1 MVFHTIIKNKAGV
14 TGLKVDTLDIYSIL
28 FFYSDIMYEAV
39 RTIFAPVDDNLLIVG
54 EFDLILVI
62 VSVGLAIFASFMAML
77 VASQSAYIE
86 NVVKRRILTLVAS
99 VALGGGVW
107 AMHFIGMLAFSLC
120 TPIAYSA
127 GLTAT
132 STLPSILAS
141 WIALTTITRK
151 SVSVHRLLVSGIL
164 MGTGIGTMHY
174 VGMSAMEMAP
184 LLRYDLGTFSLS
196 IIFAVAFSV
205 LSLWIRF
212 GLTFMNTMRYGKVYR
227 NVISAIVMGLAISGM
242 HYIGMAA
249 ARFVRPPGFE
259 FSTQSEYI
267 SQYLGFTVALIT
279 IGIIVL
285 VLASNMVLKYKEL
298 TEKARLNE
306 ARLRATINT
315 SVDGVLGFDSSGII
329 DSANDAFCQLVGC
342 RPDDITGQ
350 DVRVLMKEEDISEF
364 NQYLIDRTKDNDP
377 HALSRGRDAII
388 RHFNGSLIPIRLAIG
403 QVRLTKESHFV
414 AFMSDLRYRIEME
427 RALREREAQFR
438 SLIGNIPG
446 IAYRCKNTE
455 NWPMVFISDAV
466 KSITGYPAEDYV
478 SPAPKRHFYEHVH
491 PDDIADITQKVL
503 PHGEFQLE
511 YRIYNAEGDIR
522 WLLGYGTHV
531 DDDESGQRWLDGFIM
546 DITERK
552 EMEQSLLL
560 AKDKA
565 EQAASARAAFLANMS
580 HEIRTPMNA
589 IIGFSDI
596 LLDDAIE
603 PEQKKHLTTINKS
616 AKSLLHLLNDILDS
630 AKLDKGKFA
639 LEMRDFSLIEEVDSV
654 VSTLWLGASSKD
666 LYLNVNIDPTVA
678 RQFHGAP
685 DRIRQVLTNIVGN
698 AIKFTLEGGIDINI
712 GVKPSGCIDFSIS
725 DTGIGMTP
733 EQLALVFDA
742 FGQADASMSR
752 RFGGTGLGTT
762 ISKQL
767 VELMGGKISATSE
780 FGQGSCFSFS
790 LPLAPP
796 KSDEPMEAIYQR
808 CTLPPLTML
817 IVDDIQQ
824 NIDLLSLLMKRQ
836 GHTIVTAR
844 DGKQALL
851 RMRSEKVDLVL
862 MDIQMP
868 IMDGLTSAKERRK
881 QESAESLPYLP
892 IIALTASVLAE
903 DKQAALD
910 AGMDGFANKPVDIE
924 LLNVEIAQAL
934 GVDLSCEIEE
944 PVTIN
949 SNDSQVINE
958 RKGIS
963 LWGDKRTL
971 FKEINAF
978 VEKHKSDLLSMWQT
992 QKVSDWKVLQ
1002 KKLHTLKGVSGN
1014 LALVQLSELL
1024 SEAEHFATT
1033 NTEQELRLLLQKIE
1047 QAFVAITDC
1056 LHNQVQD
1063 TNTYSTPDLQNDYQ
1077 GLHSNEALAPII
1089 ESLIRSAQNNEYDE
1103 ERAQALVDGANNT
1116 ILDRCKRIQNAL
1128 DDFEFEQAVDELQQL
1143 KKLGFS

>member
-1 MVFHTIIKNKAGV
+1 MVFHTIIKIKAGV
-14 TGLKVDTLDIYSIL
+14 TGLKVDTLSIYSVL
-28 FFYSDIMYEAV
+28 FICPIFMYEAV
-39 RTIFAPVDDNLLIVG
+39 KTMFAPVDDNLLIVG
-54 EFDLILVI
+54 EFDLMLLI

-77 VASQSAYIE
+77 VASQSAYME
-86 NVVKRRILTLVAS
+86 NVVKRRILSLVAS

-107 AMHFIGMLAFSLC
+107 AMHFVGMLAFSLC

-141 WIALTTITRK
+141 WVALTTITRK
-151 SVSVHRLLVSGIL
+151 TVSVNRLLVSGIL
-164 MGTGIGTMHY
+164 MGAGIGTMHY

-184 LLRYDLGTFSLS
+184 KLRYDLGTFALS
-196 IIFAVAFSV
+196 IVFAVVFSM

-212 GLTFMNTMRYGKVYR
+212 GLTFMDTMRYGKVYR

-259 FSTQSEYI
+259 FSSQSAYI

-298 TEKARLNE
+298 TEKARINE

-315 SVDGVLGFDSSGII
+315 SVDGVLGFDSNGIV

-342 RPDDITGQ
+342 RSDDIIGQ
-350 DVRVLMKEEDISEF
+350 DVRVLIRKENINEF
-364 NQYLIDRTKDNDP
+364 NQYLIDRTQDNG
-377 HALSRGRDAII
+377 HALGRGRDALIK
-388 RHFNGSLIPIRLAIG
+388 HFDGSLIPIRLAIG
-403 QVRLTKESHFV
+403 HVRLNKESHFV

-438 SLIGNIPG
+438 SLISNIPG
-446 IAYRCKNTE
+446 IAYRCKNME

-466 KSITGYPAEDYV
+466 ESITGYPAEDYI
-478 SPAPKRHFYEHVH
+478 SPDPKRHFYEHVH

-511 YRIYNAEGDIR
+511 YRIYNAKGDIR

-531 DDDESGQRWLDGFIM
+531 DDEESGQRWLDGFIM

-603 PEQKKHLTTINKS
+603 PDQKKHLTTINKS

-630 AKLDKGKFA
+630 AKLDKGKFD

-654 VSTLWLGASSKD
+654 VSTLWLGASNKN
-666 LYLNVNIDPTVA
+666 LYLNVNIDPAVEN
-678 RQFHGAP
+678 QFHGAP

-712 GVKPSGCIDFSIS
+712 GVKPSGCIDFSVS

-780 FGQGSCFSFS
+780 FGKGSCFSFS

-796 KSDEPMEAIYQR
+796 KSDESMDVIYQR

-836 GHTIVTAR
+836 GHTVVTAR

-881 QESAESLPYLP
+881 QEQTESLPYLP

-934 GVDLSCEIEE
+934 GVDLSCEIEDPTE
-944 PVTIN
+944 VN
-949 SNDSQVINE
+949 SNDSHVINE
-958 RKGIS
+958 RQGIS
-963 LWGDKRTL
+963 LWGDKSVWL
-971 FKEINAF
+971 KEVSAF
-978 VEKHKSDLLSMWQT
+978 MENNQSNIVALGRMQVAPNWQEIQT
-992 QKVSDWKVLQ
+992 
-1002 KKLHTLKGVSGN
+1002 KLHTFKGLTGN
-1014 LALVQLSELL
+1014 LALTQLSDLISDAERCAMIKNTQDLGSVFKDIDSAFDAINSYLATQQVGADTDSQLDNHETLSKKEL
-1024 SEAEHFATT
+1024 
-1033 NTEQELRLLLQKIE
+1033 
-1047 QAFVAITDC
+1047 VD
-1056 LHNQVQD
+1056 
-1063 TNTYSTPDLQNDYQ
+1063 
-1077 GLHSNEALAPII
+1077 II
-1089 ESLIRSAQNNEYDE
+1089 ETLITSAQNNEYDE
-1103 ERAQALVDGANNT
+1103 ETAQALVDGANKT
-1116 ILDRCKRIQNAL
+1116 ILDRCKSIQNAL
-1128 DDFEFEQAVDELQQL
+1128 DDFEFEQAVHQLQQL
-1143 KKLGFS
+1143 SMSSLS